1 MNKLIRRYF
10 LLFSLIAMVAVLTVS
25 VIAAEIDAS
34 GSCGK
39 GVEWSY
45 ADGTL
50 TVSGNGA
57 MTSFNSVTAQ
67 PWQKYKD
74 EVTKVVIK
82 EGVISVGRCA
92 FYGFDAI
99 TEVTLPESLKEIEQY
114 AFFSCKGLTDLSIP
128 KNVNFIGA
136 YAIRKSGISSLRF
149 ADGDGWTF
157 ADGTVFVGDAASF
170 KTDATYKLDCV
181 KTENGTG
188 AVIASGRFHKN
199 VFTWTL
205 DDCGVLTVT
214 GEGNMPKLSAT
225 TTPWYNYSSSVK
237 KVIIADGIT
246 SIARCS
252 FYSCKAITEVII
264 PESVTVI
271 GEYAFYD
278 CSALKS
284 VTIPAS
290 VSEIGKYA
298 FRKCNAL
305 ESVTF
310 CNTEGWNASELTA
323 NGLRTNYLSAW
334 VRKEHT
340 HSFDHD
346 YDKDCNDK
354 NCDYTREIK
363 MQSVLLIGQ
372 SNMSGRGDLDTVEK
386 IYDPRIKMMRNYEF
400 VPMVEPIHIASR
412 GGAGI
417 GASFAKGF
425 VESFDCEVGL
435 IPCAEGGTS
444 LADWAVGGE
453 LYNEAVKSAK
463 AAMETT
469 ELCAILWHQGESDQ
483 NNENYAAQLEVIFDS
498 MIAEL
503 GLDADKLV
511 IVTGELFGTRSD
523 KVHRGQLE
531 LLGQQYKNYG
541 IASSDGLKV
550 FDVTTHFDAPSLR
563 VFGYRYFDIF
573 YNCITGGHYDY
584 VDNVEYYRI
593 ATAESDD
600 VKELIV
606 SKNFDSMATGTPKES
621 GCAFNAKAGSITVE
635 ELTPIEKYIR
645 CMNGYDEAVG
655 YTVDTHFDI
664 MGTVAADSIFV
675 LKAKFKIEEGFDA
688 EIALLKLIDS
698 NNKTVQSVTVGR
710 DGKLYAKHT
719 GDNAYSKDLGYSLD
733 VWEWTEIK
741 VVIDLKNN
749 QRKIFIQGNE
759 VLSDAVAVGE
769 TSGRKISKVRV
780 VQYNTKTGYGTLC
793 VDDYK
798 CYIPE
803 KNVFLNYICDQEFDG
818 IENGTDTSQTD
829 FDGIHFRNFSD
840 KGYAT
845 VAPDADDPDDG
856 VVALTTKGSNP
867 YIDLMQKINAG
878 TTFVIEGKF
887 KLGENYAAVCDL
899 LKPTPASGAFRLVRL
914 EKDGAIY
921 NWDYDTGAL
930 GVKLCQLS
938 ETEWTTVTIVC
949 DLENNVKDVYING
962 VLVAAGLKVY
972 QDGITDTRLTKVRI
986 AQFSSGNGTLY
997 IDYVRYWYAE

>member
-10 LLFSLIAMVAVLTVS
+10 LIFSLVALLAVLAVS
-25 VIAAEIDAS
+25 AIAAEVDAS

-45 ADGTL
+45 SNGTL
-50 TVSGNGA
+50 TISGNGA
-57 MTSFNSVTAQ
+57 MTSFSSVTSQ

-74 EVTKVVIK
+74 DVTKVVIE

-92 FYGFDAI
+92 FYGFNAI

-136 YAIRKSGISSLRF
+136 YAIRKSGISALRF

-170 KTDATYKLDCV
+170 KTDDTYKLDCV

-214 GEGNMPKLSAT
+214 GEGDMPKLSAT
-225 TTPWYNYSSSVK
+225 TTPWRSYVSSIK
-237 KVIIADGIT
+237 KVVIGEGIT

-252 FYSCKAITEVII
+252 FHSCKALTEVNL
-264 PESVTVI
+264 PEGVTVI
-271 GEYAFYD
+271 GEYAFYE
-278 CSALKS
+278 CSALSSVIIPVS
-284 VTIPAS
+284 VT
-290 VSEIGKYA
+290 EIGEYA
-298 FRKCNAL
+298 FRKCHSLTEA
-305 ESVTF
+305 TF
-310 CNTEGWNASELTA
+310 RSTDGWNISELTA
-323 NGLRTNYLSAW
+323 DSLKNNYLVEW
-334 VRKEHT
+334 VRAEHT

-346 YDKDCNDK
+346 YDKDCNDI

-400 VPMVEPIHIASR
+400 VPMVEPIHVASR

-444 LADWAVGGE
+444 LADWAVGGA

-483 NNENYAAQLEVIFDS
+483 NNENYAAELQVIFDS

-531 LLGQQYKNYG
+531 LLGQHYKNYG

-573 YNCITGGHYDY
+573 FNCITGGHYDF
-584 VDNVEYYRI
+584 VDNVEHYRI
-593 ATAESDD
+593 VPPDTEG

-606 SKNFDSMATGTPKES
+606 SKNFNSMATGTPKES

-664 MGTVAADSIFV
+664 SGTVAADSVFV

-688 EIALLKLIDS
+688 EISLLKLIDS
-698 NNKTVQSVTVGR
+698 SNKTIQTVTVGR
-710 DGKLYAKHT
+710 NGKLYAKQT
-719 GDNAYSKDLGYSLD
+719 GNNSYSKDLGYSLD
-733 VWEWTEIK
+733 VLEWTEIK

-749 QRKIFIQGNE
+749 QRKIFIQGYE
-759 VLSDAVAVGE
+759 VLSDVAAVGD
-769 TSGRKISKVRV
+769 TSGRRIAKVRV
-780 VQYNTKTGYGTLC
+780 VQYSNKTGYGALC

-798 CYIPE
+798 CYIPD
-803 KNVFLNYICDQEFDG
+803 KDVFVNYICDQDFDG
-818 IENGTDTSQTD
+818 IEYGTYTEQTD
-829 FDGIHFRNFSD
+829 FSGIHFRNMSD

-845 VAPDADDPDDG
+845 VMPESEGSSDG
-856 VVALTTKGSNP
+856 IVAVTANGTTP
-867 YIDLMQKINAG
+867 YIDLMQKIDAG
-878 TTFVIEGKF
+878 TTFVIEGRF
-887 KLGENYAAVCDL
+887 KLGEGYGAVADL
-899 LKPTPASGAFRLVRL
+899 LKPTPSSGSFRLVRL
-914 EKDGAIY
+914 EKDGALY
-921 NWDYDTGAL
+921 NWDYDTGKL
-930 GVKLCQLS
+930 GAKLCQLS
-938 ETEWTTVTIVC
+938 ETEWTTVTVVC
-949 DLENNVKDVYING
+949 DLANNVKDVYING

-986 AQFSSGNGTLY
+986 LQFSAGNGTVY
-997 IDYVRYWYAE
+997 VDYVRYWYI